1 MDYDL
6 IVIGAGPGGHATALE
21 AARLG
26 RKVLIVEKKTW
37 GGTCTH
43 KGCIPTKAL
52 LACSRRYHEL
62 RNLKRLGITVE
73 NSGVDFGAMK
83 RHQSQMVKL
92 SALGVRKSLQ
102 DLGVNCTEG
111 EAVILSPEEVAIALP
126 DGKTEHFHSKNL
138 VISWGSEVS
147 PLADIP
153 FSSRIISSDTLL
165 NMDSLPESFIVI
177 GGGAIGIEFATFM
190 AEVGVKVTLIEVM
203 DQILPYEDPDT
214 ADFLTGELK
223 KAGIEVHTSTAIRK
237 VTETRNSVR
246 MEGVNKDKSFE
257 IEADYGLI
265 SVGRRPSLRGEELDR
280 LGVTYSG
287 KGIGV
292 DDRCMTNINGIFAV
306 GDVTGG
312 ILLAHRASAQGRTVA
327 RFLFADPSARHTDDA
342 VPAVVYSHPP
352 VARVGLTETKASE
365 RGLAIEFRKKEYG
378 TNIIARTELMGN
390 GFVKTLWHQERL
402 VGAAIAGDQA
412 PDLIASFSL
421 AVAHKM
427 TGKDLRNW
435 IIPHPTLSELLDL
448 HD

>member
-6 IVIGAGPGGHATALE
+6 IVIGAGPGGHAAALE
-21 AARLG
+21 AARLA

-52 LACSRRYHEL
+52 LTCSRRYHEL

-73 NSGVDFGAMK
+73 NSGFDFEAIK

-111 EAVILSPEEVAIALP
+111 EAVILSPDEVEIALP
-126 DGKTEHFHSKNL
+126 NGKTDRVRSKNL
-138 VISWGSEVS
+138 VISWGSAIS
-147 PLADIP
+147 PLPDFP
-153 FSSRIISSDTLL
+153 FSNRVISSDTLL
-165 NMDSLPESFIVI
+165 DMDRLPDSLSII
-177 GGGAIGIEFATFM
+177 GGGSIGVEFAAFL
-190 AEVGVKVTLIEVM
+190 AEVGVKVTLIELM
-203 DQILPYEDPDT
+203 DHILPNEDPDV

-223 KAGIEVHTSTAIRK
+223 KTGVAVYTATTIRK
-237 VTETRNSVR
+237 VIETGNSVR
-246 MEGVNKDKSFE
+246 MELVNKDKIFE
-257 IEADYGLI
+257 IDTDYCLI
-265 SVGRRPSLRGEELDR
+265 SVGRKPSLRAEELDR
-280 LGVTYSG
+280 LGVAYSG
-287 KGIGV
+287 KGIFV
-292 DDRCMTNINGIFAV
+292 DDRCMTNINGVFAA

-327 RFLFADPSARHTDDA
+327 RFLFADHSARHTDDA

-352 VARVGLTETKASE
+352 VARVGLTETKAHE
-365 RGLAIEFRKKEYG
+365 RGLEIDVRKKEYG

-390 GFVKTLWHQERL
+390 GFVKTLFHQDRL
-402 VGAAIAGDQA
+402 FGAAIAGDQA

-421 AVAHKM
+421 AISHGM
-427 TGKDLRNW
+427 SEKDLRNW

-448 HD
+448 